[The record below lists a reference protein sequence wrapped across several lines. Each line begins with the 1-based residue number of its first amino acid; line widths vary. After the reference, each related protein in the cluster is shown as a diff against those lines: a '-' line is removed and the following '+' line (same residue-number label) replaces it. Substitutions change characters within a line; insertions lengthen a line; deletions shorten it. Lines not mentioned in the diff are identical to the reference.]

1 MKLTAKQW
9 LKLFVISML
18 IGVVLFAIM
27 VKITFKPDFSQL
39 FNVCLLLL
47 KNIGNGLKF
56 KAYICFGFMLFPSFA
71 VIVAWLMQSN
81 KKLEQYGNAEFAKL
95 DDEETWKKMNLSKD
109 KGLMLGCLVD
119 KTVTGKEKRTFIRAT
134 QPLSCLVVAPP
145 GTGKTASIALPNL
158 FSIPNSCVVLDIK
171 GELYQKTAGYR
182 QQKFNNEILRFS
194 PFSDDNTMFF
204 NPFDRTAIKDMNF
217 VQRMKLAEQVAS
229 TIFVGEKGKENDHWI
244 VSAKTL
250 FTFFALYRMSRY
262 DHTDLA
268 ELAQAPKADY
278 YYELKGEFL
287 QECQTKDEDTD
298 ELKRNYDID
307 AFKVFMKQTANDED
321 LDEIIRNQSRA
332 YSTAA
337 EQEFA
342 SVKSTYDT
350 FMKVFANPQVAK
362 SVKSMSFNYEDLRE
376 KKITLYV
383 VIDSNDIEI
392 LAPLVRILIESIF
405 KYLMTTENS
414 NPDKF
419 IYFILDEFVRF
430 GKMPY
435 LLEAPA
441 LCRSYG
447 LIPVYITQSYEQIKK
462 YYGDDDQKIIK
473 ANVGYQVVFRMNSP
487 EDAKILSDTIGDLT
501 REKLSQ
507 SKGNFDFFK
516 RNDSVSNEG
525 YKLITPQDIMS
536 NPADQIYILIGGYFN
551 RPIKAKVNFWFK
563 VPEWK
568 GADKI
573 PLIIK
578 KDEENT
584 ENSEKDNENAKNTEN
599 ANGENAQNTGTE
611 NGENSQNAE
620 TNANADNKDEQST
633 ENSEDNKADN
643 SSSETQQTLNKDENA
658 AKVVENENEVKVGEK
673 MKAPFKA
680 KKHNFHAETKQS
692 EKADEAPSANHGF
705 KVTR

>member
-1 MKLTAKQW
+1 MNKISAKKWLVMFLYAFAMGLILYPLLVKL
-9 LKLFVISML
+9 
-18 IGVVLFAIM
+18 
-27 VKITFKPDFSQL
+27 TFKPDFSEL
-39 FNVCLLLL
+39 FKVCMMILSNL
-47 KNIGNGLKF
+47 NTGTLKF
-56 KAYICFGFMLFPSFA
+56 KAYICVFFLFFPLIACIAYWALHTS
-71 VIVAWLMQSN
+71 
-81 KKLEQYGNAEFAKL
+81 KKMEQYGNAEFADL
-95 DDEETWKKMNLSKD
+95 SDEETWAKMNLSKD
-109 KGLMLGCLVD
+109 KGLMLGCLV
-119 KTVTGKEKRTFIRAT
+119 KKPLFGKEKRTFIRAT

-158 FSIPNSCVVLDIK
+158 FSIENSCVVLDIK

-182 QQKFNNEILRFS
+182 QKHFNNEILRFS

-204 NPFDRTAIKDMNF
+204 NPFDKTVIEKMNF
-217 VQRMKLAEQVAS
+217 VQMMKLAEQVAS
-229 TIFVGEKGKENDHWI
+229 TIFVGEKGKESDHWI

-250 FTFFALYRMSRY
+250 FTFFALYYMQRY
-262 DHTDLA
+262 KHTDLA
-268 ELAQAPKADY
+268 QLAQAPKADY

-287 QECQTKDEDTD
+287 RECQKKNEDTNKT
-298 ELKRNYDID
+298 ERNFEID
-307 AFKVFMKQTANDED
+307 TFKVFMKQTSNDDD
-321 LDEIIRNQSRA
+321 LDEITRNQARA

-337 EQEFA
+337 ETEFA
-342 SVKSTYDT
+342 SIKSTYDT
-350 FMKVFANPQVAK
+350 FMKVFISPQVAK
-362 SVKSMSFNYEDLRE
+362 AVSKMSFNYEDLRE

-430 GKMPY
+430 GKMSY

-501 REKLSQ
+501 REKVSQ
-507 SKGNFDFFK
+507 SKGNLDFFK

-536 NPADQIYILIGGYFN
+536 NPSDQIYILIGGYFN

-563 VPEWK
+563 NPAWQGV
-568 GADKI
+568 DKI
-573 PLIIK
+573 PLIVNFGEE
-578 KDEENT
+578 KDDENT
-584 ENSEKDNENAKNTEN
+584 QNSTAQDDDENLTAQDDTNNETSNE
-599 ANGENAQNTGTE
+599 
-611 NGENSQNAE
+611 
-620 TNANADNKDEQST
+620 
-633 ENSEDNKADN
+633 NKADT
-643 SSSETQQTLNKDENA
+643 SSP
-658 AKVVENENEVKVGEK
+658 NEEVSDD
-673 MKAPFKA
+673 
-680 KKHNFHAETKQS
+680 ETKNQS
-692 EKADEAPSANHGF
+692 DNAQTNFSGF
-705 KVTR
+705 KVR

>member
-1 MKLTAKQW
+1 MNKMSAKKW
-9 LKLFVISML
+9 LVMFVYGII
-18 IGVVLFAIM
+18 IGLVLYPAM
-27 VKITFKPDFSQL
+27 VKITFKPDFSEL
-39 FNVCLLLL
+39 FNVCLLILQNL
-47 KNIGNGLKF
+47 GQPAMKF
-56 KAYICFGFMLFPSFA
+56 KAYICVFFLFFPLLA
-71 VIVAWLMQSN
+71 VIIYWALHSN
-81 KKLEQYGNAEFAKL
+81 KKMEQYGNAQFANL
-95 DDEETWKKMNLSKD
+95 DKEEEWKKMNLSKD
-109 KGLMLGCLVD
+109 KGLMLGCLVE
-119 KTVTGKEKRTFIRAT
+119 KTLTGKEKRTFIRAT

-158 FSIPNSCVVLDIK
+158 FSINNSCVVLDIK
-171 GELYQKTAGYR
+171 GELFQKTAGYR

-204 NPFDRTAIKDMNF
+204 NPFDKSVVESMNF
-217 VQRMKLAEQVAS
+217 VQMMKLADQVAS

-250 FTFFALYRMSRY
+250 FTFFALYFMQK
-262 DHTDLA
+262 DKHADLA
-268 ELAQAPKADY
+268 QLAQAPKADY
-278 YYELKGEFL
+278 YYRLNGDFL
-287 QECQTKDEDTD
+287 LECQEIDEDTN
-298 ELKRNYDID
+298 KRKRKLDID
-307 AFKVFMKQTANDED
+307 TFKVFMKQCANDES
-321 LDEIIRNQSRA
+321 LDEITRNQARA
-332 YSTAA
+332 YSTSA

-342 SVKSTYDT
+342 SIKSTYDT
-350 FMKVFANPQVAK
+350 FMKVFINPQVAK
-362 SVKSMSFNYEDLRE
+362 AVSKMSFNYEDLRE

-405 KYLMTTENS
+405 KYLMTTENA

-487 EDAKILSDTIGDLT
+487 DDAKILSETIGDLT
-501 REKLSQ
+501 REKISQ
-507 SKGNFDFFK
+507 SKGNLDFFK

-536 NPADQIYILIGGYFN
+536 NPSDQIYILIGGYFN

-563 VPEWK
+563 NPDWQ

-573 PLIIK
+573 ALIVK
-578 KDEENT
+578 EEENVENKEENEEKQDESVANADNESVVNDEKQESEPEST
-584 ENSEKDNENAKNTEN
+584 SNLELNIDETKNETLNQSDDKENSEK
-599 ANGENAQNTGTE
+599 
-611 NGENSQNAE
+611 
-620 TNANADNKDEQST
+620 
-633 ENSEDNKADN
+633 
-643 SSSETQQTLNKDENA
+643 
-658 AKVVENENEVKVGEK
+658 V
-673 MKAPFKA
+673 
-680 KKHNFHAETKQS
+680 S
-692 EKADEAPSANHGF
+692 EKEIVKATNGF
-705 KVTR
+705 RIRQ

>member
-1 MKLTAKQW
+1 MNKKMSAKQW
-9 LKLFVISML
+9 LVMFLISFVM
-18 IGVVLFAIM
+18 GVFFYAFM
-27 VKITFKPDFSQL
+27 VKITFKPDFSEL
-39 FNVCLLLL
+39 YKICLLILQNL
-47 KNIGNGLKF
+47 GQPHIKL
-56 KAYICFGFMLFPSFA
+56 KAYICVLFLGFPTLA
-71 VIVAWLMQSN
+71 VIVWWVASNN
-81 KKLEQYGNAEFAKL
+81 KKLEQYGNAEFADLSNK
-95 DDEETWKKMNLSKD
+95 ETWKKMNLSED
-109 KGLMLGCLVD
+109 KGLMLGCLVE
-119 KTVTGKEKRTFIRAT
+119 KTLSNKEKRTFIRAT

-194 PFSDDNTMFF
+194 PFSDDNTMYF
-204 NPFDRTAIKDMNF
+204 NPFDNSVIKDMNF
-217 VQRMKLAEQVAS
+217 VQMMKLAEQVAS

-244 VSAKTL
+244 VSAKTM
-250 FTFFALYRMSRY
+250 FVFFALFHMQRY
-262 DHTDLA
+262 KHADLA
-268 ELAQAPKADY
+268 KLAQAPKADY
-278 YYELKGEFL
+278 YYELKGQFL
-287 QECQTKDEDTD
+287 KECQVQNADTGKM
-298 ELKRNYDID
+298 ERNFDID
-307 AFKVFMKQTANDED
+307 AFKIFMKQTANDNE
-321 LDEIIRNQSRA
+321 LDEITKNQARA
-332 YSTAA
+332 YQSPA

-342 SVKSTYDT
+342 SIKSTYDT
-350 FMKVFANPQVAK
+350 FMKVFINPQVASAVSK
-362 SVKSMSFNYEDLRE
+362 MSFNYEDLRE

-501 REKLSQ
+501 RQKLSQ
-507 SKGNFDFFK
+507 SKGNFDLFK

-563 VPEWK
+563 NPEWQ

-573 PLIIK
+573 PLK
-578 KDEENT
+578 NLDEKTENEDENNENSENSQESENLQENLAQNT
-584 ENSEKDNENAKNTEN
+584 ENSENL
-599 ANGENAQNTGTE
+599 AQNEEDKNKSEAE
-611 NGENSQNAE
+611 NPA
-620 TNANADNKDEQST
+620 
-633 ENSEDNKADN
+633 
-643 SSSETQQTLNKDENA
+643 
-658 AKVVENENEVKVGEK
+658 
-673 MKAPFKA
+673 
-680 KKHNFHAETKQS
+680 QS
-692 EKADEAPSANHGF
+692 EEFKGGF
-705 KVTR
+705 RVKTPKF

>member
-1 MKLTAKQW
+1 MNKMSAKKWLVMFLYAFAMGLILYPLLVKL
-9 LKLFVISML
+9 
-18 IGVVLFAIM
+18 
-27 VKITFKPDFSQL
+27 TFKPDFSEL
-39 FNVCLLLL
+39 FKVCMMILSNL
-47 KNIGNGLKF
+47 NAGTLKF
-56 KAYICFGFMLFPSFA
+56 KAYICVFFLFFPLITCIAYWALHTS
-71 VIVAWLMQSN
+71 
-81 KKLEQYGNAEFAKL
+81 KKMEQYGNAEFADL
-95 DDEETWKKMNLSKD
+95 SDEETWTKMNLSKD
-109 KGLMLGCLVD
+109 KGLMLGCLV
-119 KTVTGKEKRTFIRAT
+119 KKPLFGKEKRTFIRAT

-158 FSIPNSCVVLDIK
+158 FSIENSCVVLDIK

-182 QQKFNNEILRFS
+182 QKHFNNEIQRFS
-194 PFSDDNTMFF
+194 PFSEDNTMFF
-204 NPFDRTAIKDMNF
+204 NPFDKSVVEQMNF
-217 VQRMKLAEQVAS
+217 VQRMKLAEQIAA
-229 TIFVGEKGKENDHWI
+229 TIFVGEKGKETDHWL

-250 FTFFALYRMSRY
+250 FTFLSLYFMERNN
-262 DHTDLA
+262 HTDLA
-268 ELAQAPKADY
+268 QIAQGHKMDY
-278 YYELKGEFL
+278 YDYLDDKFVREAQK
-287 QECQTKDEDTD
+287 QDEDTGKM
-298 ELKRNYDID
+298 ERNYDID
-307 AFKVFMKQTANDED
+307 TFKVWLKQTSNDKNF
-321 LDEIIRNQSRA
+321 DEYIRNQARQFN
-332 YSTAA
+332 STPDS
-337 EQEFA
+337 EFG
-342 SVKSTYDT
+342 SIKSTFDT
-350 FMKVFANPQVAK
+350 YMKIFANPQVAK

-392 LAPLVRILIESIF
+392 LAPLVRIFIESIF

-501 REKLSQ
+501 REKVSQ
-507 SKGNFDFFK
+507 SKGNLDFFK

-536 NPADQIYILIGGYFN
+536 NPSDQIYILIGGYFN

-563 VPEWK
+563 NPAWQ

-573 PLIIK
+573 PLIVNFGEE
-578 KDEENT
+578 KDDENT
-584 ENSEKDNENAKNTEN
+584 QNSTAQDDDENLTAQDDTNNETSDESKADTSSPNEEVSDDETKNQSD
-599 ANGENAQNTGTE
+599 NAQ
-611 NGENSQNAE
+611 
-620 TNANADNKDEQST
+620 TNFS
-633 ENSEDNKADN
+633 
-643 SSSETQQTLNKDENA
+643 
-658 AKVVENENEVKVGEK
+658 
-673 MKAPFKA
+673 
-680 KKHNFHAETKQS
+680 
-692 EKADEAPSANHGF
+692 GF
-705 KVTR
+705 KVR

>member
-1 MKLTAKQW
+1 MKNKMNAKKW
-9 LKLFVISML
+9 LVMFLYAFAMGLILYPLLVKL
-18 IGVVLFAIM
+18 
-27 VKITFKPDFSQL
+27 TFKPDFSEL
-39 FNVCLLLL
+39 FKVCMMILSNL
-47 KNIGNGLKF
+47 NTGTLKF
-56 KAYICFGFMLFPSFA
+56 KAYICVFFLFFPLIACIAYWALHTS
-71 VIVAWLMQSN
+71 
-81 KKLEQYGNAEFAKL
+81 KKMEQYGNAEFADL
-95 DDEETWKKMNLSKD
+95 SDEETWTKMNLSKD
-109 KGLMLGCLVD
+109 KGLMLGCLV
-119 KTVTGKEKRTFIRAT
+119 KKPLFGKEKRTFIRAT

-158 FSIPNSCVVLDIK
+158 FSIENSCVVLDIK

-182 QQKFNNEILRFS
+182 QKHFNNEILRFS

-204 NPFDRTAIKDMNF
+204 NPFDRITIKDMNF

-229 TIFVGEKGKENDHWI
+229 TIFVGEKGKETDHWL

-250 FTFFALYRMSRY
+250 FTFLSLYFMEKNN
-262 DHTDLA
+262 HTDLA
-268 ELAQAPKADY
+268 QIAQGHKMDY
-278 YYELKGEFL
+278 YDYLDDNFVKEAQKR
-287 QECQTKDEDTD
+287 DEDTGKM
-298 ELKRNYDID
+298 ERNYDID
-307 AFKVFMKQTANDED
+307 TFKVWLKQTSNDKNF
-321 LDEIIRNQSRA
+321 DEYIRNQARQFN
-332 YSTAA
+332 STPDS
-337 EQEFA
+337 EFG
-342 SVKSTYDT
+342 SIKSTFDT
-350 FMKVFANPQVAK
+350 YMKTFANPQVAK

-419 IYFILDEFVRF
+419 VYFILDEFVRF
-430 GKMPY
+430 GKMSY

-501 REKLSQ
+501 REKVSQ
-507 SKGNFDFFK
+507 SKGNLDFFK

-536 NPADQIYILIGGYFN
+536 NPSDQIYILIGGYFN

-563 VPEWK
+563 NPAWQ

-573 PLIIK
+573 PLIVNFGEE
-578 KDEENT
+578 KDDENT
-584 ENSEKDNENAKNTEN
+584 QNSTAQDDDENLTAQDDTNNETSDESKADTSSLNEEVDENSNKSDDETKNQSD
-599 ANGENAQNTGTE
+599 NAQ
-611 NGENSQNAE
+611 
-620 TNANADNKDEQST
+620 TNFS
-633 ENSEDNKADN
+633 
-643 SSSETQQTLNKDENA
+643 
-658 AKVVENENEVKVGEK
+658 
-673 MKAPFKA
+673 
-680 KKHNFHAETKQS
+680 
-692 EKADEAPSANHGF
+692 GF
-705 KVTR
+705 KVR

>member
-1 MKLTAKQW
+1 MNKISAKKW
-9 LKLFVISML
+9 LVMFVYGII
-18 IGVVLFAIM
+18 IGLVLYPAM
-27 VKITFKPDFSQL
+27 VKITFKPDFSEL
-39 FNVCLLLL
+39 FNVCLLILQNL
-47 KNIGNGLKF
+47 GQPAMKL
-56 KAYICFGFMLFPSFA
+56 KAYICVFFLFFPLLA
-71 VIVAWLMQSN
+71 VIIYWALHSN
-81 KKLEQYGNAEFAKL
+81 KKMEQYGNAQFANL
-95 DDEETWKKMNLSKD
+95 DKEEEWKKMNLSKD
-109 KGLMLGCLVD
+109 KGLMLGCLIE
-119 KTVTGKEKRTFIRAT
+119 KTLTGKEKRTFIRAT
-134 QPLSCLVVAPP
+134 QPLSCLAVAPP

-158 FSIPNSCVVLDIK
+158 FSINNSCVVLDIK
-171 GELYQKTAGYR
+171 GELFQKTAGYR

-204 NPFDRTAIKDMNF
+204 NPFDRSVVEYMNF
-217 VQRMKLAEQVAS
+217 VQMMKLADQVAS

-250 FTFFALYRMSRY
+250 FTFFALYFMQK
-262 DHTDLA
+262 DKHADLA
-268 ELAQAPKADY
+268 QLAQAPKADY
-278 YYELKGEFL
+278 YYRLNGDFL
-287 QECQTKDEDTD
+287 LECQEIDEDTN
-298 ELKRNYDID
+298 KRKRKFDID
-307 AFKVFMKQTANDED
+307 TFKVFMKQCANDES
-321 LDEIIRNQSRA
+321 LDEITRNQARA

-342 SVKSTYDT
+342 SIKSTYDT
-350 FMKVFANPQVAK
+350 FMKVFINPQVAK
-362 SVKSMSFNYEDLRE
+362 AVSKMSFNYEDLRE

-405 KYLMTTENS
+405 KYLMTTENA

-487 EDAKILSDTIGDLT
+487 EDAKILSETIGDLT
-501 REKLSQ
+501 REKISQ
-507 SKGNFDFFK
+507 SKGNLDFFK

-536 NPADQIYILIGGYFN
+536 NPSDQIYILIGGYFN

-563 VPEWK
+563 NPQWQ

-573 PLIIK
+573 ALIVKEEESIENK
-578 KDEENT
+578 NEEKQDESVENADNVASDEKQDT
-584 ENSEKDNENAKNTEN
+584 SATSEPESASNLELNIDETKNEALNQNENSEKDIEKEFVKAT
-599 ANGENAQNTGTE
+599 NGFRIRQ
-611 NGENSQNAE
+611 
-620 TNANADNKDEQST
+620 
-633 ENSEDNKADN
+633 
-643 SSSETQQTLNKDENA
+643 
-658 AKVVENENEVKVGEK
+658 
-673 MKAPFKA
+673 
-680 KKHNFHAETKQS
+680 
-692 EKADEAPSANHGF
+692 
-705 KVTR
+705 

>member
-1 MKLTAKQW
+1 MKNKMNAKKW
-9 LKLFVISML
+9 LVMFLYAFAMGLILYPLLVKL
-18 IGVVLFAIM
+18 
-27 VKITFKPDFSQL
+27 TFKPDFSEL
-39 FNVCLLLL
+39 FKVCMMILSNL
-47 KNIGNGLKF
+47 NAGTLKF
-56 KAYICFGFMLFPSFA
+56 KAYICVFFLFFPLIACIAYWALHTS
-71 VIVAWLMQSN
+71 
-81 KKLEQYGNAEFAKL
+81 KKMEQYGNAEFADL
-95 DDEETWKKMNLSKD
+95 SDEETWAKMNLSKD
-109 KGLMLGCLVD
+109 KGLMLGCLV
-119 KTVTGKEKRTFIRAT
+119 KKPLFGKEKRTFIRAT

-158 FSIPNSCVVLDIK
+158 FSIENSCVVLDIK

-182 QQKFNNEILRFS
+182 QKHFNNEILRFS

-204 NPFDRTAIKDMNF
+204 NPFDNSVIKDMNF
-217 VQRMKLAEQVAS
+217 AQMMKLAEQVAA
-229 TIFVGEKGKENDHWI
+229 TIFVGEKGKESDHWI

-250 FTFFALYRMSRY
+250 FTFFALYYMQRY
-262 DHTDLA
+262 KHTNLTQ
-268 ELAQAPKADY
+268 LAQAPKADY

-287 QECQTKDEDTD
+287 RECQKEDEDTG
-298 ELKRNYDID
+298 ELGRNYDID
-307 AFKVFMKQTANDED
+307 TFKVFMKQTANDDE
-321 LDEIIRNQSRA
+321 LDEITRNRARA

-342 SVKSTYDT
+342 SIKSTYDT
-350 FMKVFANPQVAK
+350 FMKVFEMPQVAK
-362 SVKSMSFNYEDLRE
+362 AVSKMSFDYEDLRE
-376 KKITLYV
+376 KRISLYV
-383 VIDSNDIEI
+383 VIDSNDIET

-501 REKLSQ
+501 REKVSQ
-507 SKGNFDFFK
+507 SKGNLDFFK

-536 NPADQIYILIGGYFN
+536 NPSDQIYILIGGYFN

-563 VPEWK
+563 NPAWQ

-573 PLIIK
+573 PLIVNFGEEK
-578 KDEENT
+578 DDENTQNNTAQDDDENLTAQDDTNNETSNESEANTNSPDEEIS
-584 ENSEKDNENAKNTEN
+584 ENSNKSDDESKDSNT
-599 ANGENAQNTGTE
+599 Q
-611 NGENSQNAE
+611 
-620 TNANADNKDEQST
+620 TNFS
-633 ENSEDNKADN
+633 
-643 SSSETQQTLNKDENA
+643 
-658 AKVVENENEVKVGEK
+658 
-673 MKAPFKA
+673 
-680 KKHNFHAETKQS
+680 
-692 EKADEAPSANHGF
+692 GF
-705 KVTR
+705 KVR

>member
-1 MKLTAKQW
+1 MSQKISGKKW
-9 LKLFVISML
+9 LSLLALSIVLGIVIYALSVKY
-18 IGVVLFAIM
+18 IFNPSFANLP
-27 VKITFKPDFSQL
+27 KI
-39 FNVCLLLL
+39 CLMILQNLSS
-47 KNIGNGLKF
+47 GTLKF
-56 KAYICFGFMLFPSFA
+56 KAYLCFFFLIMPTFA
-71 VIVAWLMQSN
+71 VIVWFLMHSS
-81 KKLEQYGNAEFAKL
+81 KKMESYGNAEFADL
-95 DDEETWKKMNLSKD
+95 SNEETWKKMDLSKD
-109 KGLMLGCLVD
+109 KGLMLGCLIKKGVG
-119 KTVTGKEKRTFIRAT
+119 GKEKRTFIRAT
-134 QPLSCLVVAPP
+134 RPLACLVVAPP

-171 GELYQKTAGYR
+171 GELFQKTAGYR
-182 QQKFNNEILRFS
+182 QQKFDNEILRFS

-204 NPFDRTAIKDMNF
+204 NPFDNTAIKDMNF
-217 VQRMKLAEQVAS
+217 VQRMKLADQVAS
-229 TIFVGEKGKENDHWI
+229 TIFVGEKGKETDHWL

-250 FTFFALYRMSRY
+250 FTFFSLYRMSKY

-278 YYELKGEFL
+278 YYELKGKFL
-287 QECQTKDEDTD
+287 RECQKEDEDTGQ
-298 ELKRNYDID
+298 LTRNYDID
-307 AFKVFMKQTANDED
+307 NFKVFMKQTANDD
-321 LDEIIRNQSRA
+321 TLDEIIQNQARA

-350 FMKVFANPQVAK
+350 YMKVFANPQVAK

-507 SKGNFDFFK
+507 SKGNLDFFK

-536 NPADQIYILIGGYFN
+536 NPADQIYILIGGYYN

-573 PLIIK
+573 PLIVDFGEK
-578 KDEENT
+578 KD
-584 ENSEKDNENAKNTEN
+584 DENAENTEN
-599 ANGENAQNTGTE
+599 ANAENTAQNENAENTS
-611 NGENSQNAE
+611 N
-620 TNANADNKDEQST
+620 
-633 ENSEDNKADN
+633 ENSEN
-643 SSSETQQTLNKDENA
+643 NA
-658 AKVVENENEVKVGEK
+658 NENTAQNGDDGSTTQEPQNNEASNENSADTNSANEEVKPDE
-673 MKAPFKA
+673 P
-680 KKHNFHAETKQS
+680 KKE
-692 EKADEAPSANHGF
+692 PANSGF
-705 KVTR
+705 RVRV